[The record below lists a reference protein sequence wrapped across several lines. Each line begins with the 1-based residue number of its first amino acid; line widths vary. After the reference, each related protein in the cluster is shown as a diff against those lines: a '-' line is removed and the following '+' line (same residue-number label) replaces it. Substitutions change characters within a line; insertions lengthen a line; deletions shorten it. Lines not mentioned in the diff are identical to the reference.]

1 MAGVKGRSGP
11 KQEKP
16 WRDAL
21 LKAVSKRAQKD
32 GPQFLERVADAVV
45 AAAVTGDMQAAK
57 EIGDR
62 LDGKP
67 RQEMDIQQEAHS
79 FVHVIG
85 SPAFSETTDEWQ
97 QQHAPKNL
105 Q

>member
-21 LKAVSKRAQKD
+21 MLAVNRAHAKGGEKAIHRI
-32 GPQFLERVADAVV
+32 ADAVV
-45 AAAVTGDMQAAK
+45 KAAIAGDMQAAK

-67 RQEMDIQQEAHS
+67 RQELEAT
-79 FVHVIG
+79 VTQTQYVVEAP
-85 SPAFSETTDEWQ
+85 SPAVNATEWLKQHIPTT
-97 QQHAPKNL
+97 H
-105 Q
+105 

>member
-21 LKAVSKRAQKD
+21 MLAVNRAHAKGGEKAIHRI
-32 GPQFLERVADAVV
+32 ADAVV
-45 AAAVTGDMQAAK
+45 KAAIAGDMQAAK

-67 RQEMDIQQEAHS
+67 RQELEATVTQNHY
-79 FVHVIG
+79 VVEAP
-85 SPAFSETTDEWQ
+85 SPAVNATEWLKQHIPTT
-97 QQHAPKNL
+97 H
-105 Q
+105 

>member
-67 RQEMDIQQEAHS
+67 RQEIEATVEQVNYVAEVPPLEKDS
-79 FVHVIG
+79 D
-85 SPAFSETTDEWQ
+85 AWAA
-97 QQHAPKNL
+97 QHAPKTI

>member
-45 AAAVTGDMQAAK
+45 QAAVTGDMQAAK

-67 RQEMDIQQEAHS
+67 RQEIEATVEQVS
-79 FVHVIG
+79 YVAEIPPVEKD
-85 SPAFSETTDEWQ
+85 SDSWSA
-97 QQHAPKNL
+97 QHAPKTIM
-105 Q
+105 

>member
-21 LKAVSKRAQKD
+21 LKAVSKRAGKE
-32 GPQFLERVADAVV
+32 GPQFLEKVADAVV
-45 AAAVTGDMQAAK
+45 QAAVTGDMQAAK

-67 RQEMDIQQEAHS
+67 RQEIEATVETNHY
-79 FVHVIG
+79 VVET
-85 SPAFSETTDEWQ
+85 PAQAKDSESWVK
-97 QQHAPKNL
+97 QHAPTI

>member
-21 LKAVSKRAQKD
+21 LKAVSKRAEKD
-32 GPQFLERVADAVV
+32 GPQFLERIADAVV
-45 AAAVTGDMQAAK
+45 KAAAAGDMQAAK

-62 LDGKP
+62 MDGKP
-67 RQEMDIQQEAHS
+67 RQEIEATVETSHY
-79 FVHVIG
+79 VIET
-85 SPAFSETTDEWQ
+85 PAQAKDSESWAK
-97 QQHAPKNL
+97 QHAPTI

>member
-21 LKAVSKRAQKD
+21 LKAVCKRSERD
-32 GPQFLERVADAVV
+32 GPQYLERVADAVV
-45 AAAVTGDMQAAK
+45 KAAVTGDMQAAK

-67 RQEMDIQQEAHS
+67 RQEIEATVDATTYVVEVPMEAPTADTWQKQHQPKTIQ
-79 FVHVIG
+79 
-85 SPAFSETTDEWQ
+85 
-97 QQHAPKNL
+97 
-105 Q
+105 